1 MNNEDRKPW
10 VAVILTLLTKGLGHL
25 YTGEIRRGLALYFL
39 EYLLL
44 LLAVVAFLYFTPSGT
59 FYVLV
64 VLLGFAYTVYCVVD
78 AILIARRKRLTYT
91 LKKYNKWYVYLSCFL
106 ASVLVVQPLVSKT
119 IKSNLV
125 EAFKI
130 PSGAMIPTLLIGDR
144 LLANKLIYKTSDPK
158 RGDIIIFPFPKDPS
172 KNYVKRLIGIEGD
185 IIEIKDKQLYVN
197 GQAQS
202 EPYIRHIDDKIVND
216 QTRDNYGP
224 VKVPP
229 GSLFF
234 MGDNRDNSY
243 DSRFFGFVPKDTI
256 KGKAFSFYWSWDS
269 DVHRVRW
276 DRIGKPIQ

>member
-1 MNNEDRKPW
+1 VNNEDRKPW
-10 VAVILTLLTKGLGHL
+10 VAVMLTLLTKGLGHL
-25 YTGEIRRGLALYFL
+25 YTGEIKRGLVLYFL

-44 LLAVVAFLYFTPSGT
+44 LFAVVAFLYFAPSPT

-78 AILIARRKRLTYT
+78 AMLIARRKRITYN

-106 ASVLVVQPLVSKT
+106 VSVLVVQPLVSKT

-130 PSGAMIPTLLIGDR
+130 PSGAMIPTLLIGDH
-144 LLANKLIYKTSDPK
+144 LLANKLIYKTNDPK

-202 EPYIRHIDDKIVND
+202 EPYIIHIDDKIVNN
-216 QTRDNYGP
+216 QARDNYGP

-243 DSRFFGFVPKDTI
+243 DSRFFGFVSKDAI

-269 DVHRVRW
+269 DAHRVRW